1 MAKQKI
7 QAPKGMR
14 DFYPEDMAWRNYI
27 TDAWRKVSERNGFE
41 QIDGP
46 IFESLDLYKVKS
58 GDGIVS
64 ELFHFTDRG
73 DREFAIRPEFTPT
86 LARMV
91 ASKANA
97 LTKPIKWFC
106 TPNFCRAERPQR
118 GRLREFLQWNVDFV
132 GLDGAMVDAEV
143 IYTAV
148 DFLRQLGL
156 TANDVKVKISH
167 RVTVKDVLTK
177 LGVDEDKMDEAFK
190 LLDGRD
196 KMPKAL
202 FGEKARELG
211 LDDAGAEKFDEVCG
225 KTYGG
230 DDLQGLCDA
239 IGLDDIPDLR
249 ELNEAL
255 SAFGIA
261 EWCEFDLGI
270 VRGLAYYTGMVFEMH
285 EISGGERAL
294 AGGGRYDKLIE
305 MFGGPSLPA
314 CGFGMGD
321 VVLGLV
327 LQDKG
332 LVPERVGVSPDFYV
346 LATTDEAV
354 KHVIPLVAK
363 LRWAGRHARFSY
375 KTTKNVGKLMK
386 EVNASGAAFAI
397 ILDDKMKEGILT
409 IKDLVNGE
417 QQECPLLDL
426 VERMGERV

>member
-41 QIDGP
+41 QVDGP

-91 ASKANA
+91 ASKANS

-118 GRLREFLQWNVDFV
+118 GRLREFLQWNVDLI
-132 GLDGAMVDAEV
+132 GLAGARADAEV
-143 IYTAV
+143 IFTAV

-156 TANDVKVKISH
+156 TAGDVKVKISH
-167 RVTVKDVLTK
+167 RVTVKDVLTQ
-177 LGVDEDKMDEAFK
+177 LGVGEDKLEEAFK

-196 KMPKAL
+196 KMPAEV

-211 LDDAGAEKFDEVCG
+211 LDDAGAAKFDEVCG

-230 DDLQGLCDA
+230 EDLKGLCEA
-239 IGLDDIPDLR
+239 IGLDDIVDLR
-249 ELNEAL
+249 ELHDEL

-261 EWCEFDLGI
+261 DWCEFDLGI
-270 VRGLAYYTGMVFEMH
+270 VRGLAYYTGMVFEIH

-294 AGGGRYDKLIE
+294 AGGGRYDQLVE

-332 LVPERVGVSPDFYV
+332 LVPDRVGVAPDFFV
-346 LATTDEAV
+346 VSSSDEGD
-354 KHVIPLVAK
+354 KHLIPLVSK

-375 KTTKNVGKLMK
+375 KTIKNFGKLMK
-386 EVNASGAAFAI
+386 EASASGAAFAI
-397 ILDDKMKEGILT
+397 ILDDKMKEGIVT

-417 QQECPLLDL
+417 QQECPLIDL
-426 VERMGERV
+426 VERMGNRV